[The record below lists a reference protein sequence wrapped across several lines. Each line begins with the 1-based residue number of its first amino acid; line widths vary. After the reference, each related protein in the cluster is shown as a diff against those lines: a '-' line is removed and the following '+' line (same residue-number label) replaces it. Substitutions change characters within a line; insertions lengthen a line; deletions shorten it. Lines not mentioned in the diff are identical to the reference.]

1 MNVEIS
7 ENKYLAKM
15 ASDFEKWEQM
25 DHAVDEI
32 RSQCFEYKI
41 F

>member
-1 MNVEIS
+1 MWEFPKINILRRWLRIL
-7 ENKYLAKM
+7 K
-15 ASDFEKWEQM
+15 KWEQM